1 MTYQEAIAEFEK
13 LGSEG
18 KLNKQTVEVVH
29 STKKFFIHHID
40 FRSDKIMLKVDRA
53 HYTPMT
59 HAEFV
64 SKMKEARDMVNP
76 TAVVEVVELGKSDGN
91 PVNAVFCSPSFVE
104 LVAE

>member
-18 KLNKQTVEVVH
+18 KLSKQTVEVVH

-40 FRSDKIMLKVDRA
+40 FRSDKIMLKVDRS

-59 HAEFV
+59 HSEFV
-64 SKMKEARDMVNP
+64 TKMKEARDMVNP
-76 TAVVEVVELGKSDGN
+76 TATVEVVELGKNDGN
-91 PVNAVFCSPSFVE
+91 VVNSVFCSDNFVE
-104 LVAE
+104 LVAD